1 MEKLTKGLLI
11 MRKRRREEEG
21 KWVKEEGEGEGE
33 GEKMWVRGKHMKQ
46 RRGRPKTRGQSGGKV
61 KKISGKSE
69 NF

>member
-1 MEKLTKGLLI
+1 M
-11 MRKRRREEEG
+11 G

-33 GEKMWVRGKHMKQ
+33 GEKMWVRGKYLKQ